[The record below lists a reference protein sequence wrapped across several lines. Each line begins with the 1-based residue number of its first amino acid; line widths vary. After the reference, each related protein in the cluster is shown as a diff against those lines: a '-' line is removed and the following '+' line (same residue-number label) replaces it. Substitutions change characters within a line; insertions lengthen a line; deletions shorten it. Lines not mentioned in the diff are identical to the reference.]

1 MGLKNEPSVTQIA
14 IDVACAVAM
23 ATLDEPELGARARVL
38 EAVCSHPRRGREM
51 RSKRRGNHSEET
63 E

>member
-23 ATLDEPELGARARVL
+23 ATLEEPELRAQARVL
-38 EAVCSHPRRGREM
+38 AAVCNHPRRDRGL
-51 RSKRRGNHSEET
+51 RSECRGNHSEET

>member
-14 IDVACAVAM
+14 IDVASAVAM
-23 ATLDEPELGARARVL
+23 ATLDEPELRARARVL
-38 EAVCSHPRRGREM
+38 EAVCSHPRRGRSEC
-51 RSKRRGNHSEET
+51 RGSHSDET